1 MPSPSADVM
10 DTSSQYSSC
19 ETLDS
24 HRSSEA
30 DERSEVNGNDGQR
43 PSRKVRKLLRYFA
56 FDCFALFVPVLVSLS
71 LDKQIS
77 VEHTDYI
84 QKERI
89 TRAAPPKPAYNPM
102 QFVAIKPSNLFQSAQ
117 EQLKKAEEIRKT
129 KEVVRKEEPEDWQ
142 NVSSKTRDARARM
155 STSKSF
161 SSATRAALPI
171 ELGAEK
177 KLELMH
183 RLCLPLSRSFHV

>member
-24 HRSSEA
+24 HRSSEL

-43 PSRKVRKLLRYFA
+43 PNRKVRKLLQ
-56 FDCFALFVPVLVSLS
+56 DLLS
-71 LDKQIS
+71 IFLLNRDGYLPPPTDKQIS
-77 VEHTDYI
+77 VEHSDYI

-102 QFVAIKPSNLFQSAQ
+102 QFVALRPSNLFQSAQ
-117 EQLKKAEEIRKT
+117 EQLKKAEEVRKAT
-129 KEVVRKEEPEDWQ
+129 VEVTRKEEPEDWQ
-142 NVSSKTRDARARM
+142 NVSSKAR
-155 STSKSF
+155 
-161 SSATRAALPI
+161 RA
-171 ELGAEK
+171 
-177 KLELMH
+177 
-183 RLCLPLSRSFHV
+183 HVIK

>member
-1 MPSPSADVM
+1 MEMMASDRA
-10 DTSSQYSSC
+10 
-19 ETLDS
+19 
-24 HRSSEA
+24 
-30 DERSEVNGNDGQR
+30 ERWGNCFDF
-43 PSRKVRKLLRYFA
+43 SLSIVLLYLCRFS
-56 FDCFALFVPVLVSLS
+56 SLS

-161 SSATRAALPI
+161 SSAARAALPI

>member
-24 HRSSEA
+24 HRSSEL

-43 PSRKVRKLLRYFA
+43 PNRKVRKLLRVSRFR
-56 FDCFALFVPVLVSLS
+56 LFCLIAPVFFSS
-71 LDKQIS
+71 SDKQIS
-77 VEHTDYI
+77 VEHSDYI

-102 QFVAIKPSNLFQSAQ
+102 QFVAIKPSNLMKTAQ
-117 EQLKKAEEIRKT
+117 EQLKKAEEVRNAT
-129 KEVVRKEEPEDWQ
+129 KEVTRKEEPEDWQ
-142 NVSSKTRDARARM
+142 NVSSDAR
-155 STSKSF
+155 
-161 SSATRAALPI
+161 RA
-171 ELGAEK
+171 
-177 KLELMH
+177 
-183 RLCLPLSRSFHV
+183 HVNK